1 MKALTIKPQENS
13 IEEIEIE
20 MQPNTVYTFFSSIL
34 IDELPTIDKHV
45 VYTDANALSNNKKPF
60 FLGAQLVVGDVLILG
75 RNNFED
81 IDASIPMKDLK
92 TLINYGIPQFYVDAL
107 ALLAKTEINLYR
119 TFEVSYKNEKVQ
131 LNVEWVLYTFNIAD
145 DATKEYFINELKKV
159 IDEKGDVEAYILKM
173 ANIAIKAAG

>member
-92 TLINYGIPQFYVDAL
+92 ALINYELPQFYVDAL